1 MIDSIVNWFSGNWM
15 QFSALS
21 VAFIG
26 LGVSIRRY
34 ELARSEKKSREE
46 KAEKDAFQEFKKSVY
61 SKFSQIESTLSSHRS
76 DIEKNSSEIDKV
88 DDYSIKVRA
97 RVLKLDDKVSE
108 CIAISNDAAG
118 YLRGKSE

>member
-1 MIDSIVNWFSGNWM
+1 MIDSIVSWFSDNWM

-46 KAEKDAFQEFKKSVY
+46 KAEYDRFQTFKTHVY
-61 SKFSQIESTLSSHRS
+61 SKFSQIEATLSAHRS
-76 DIEKNSSEIDKV
+76 DIEKNTSEIDKV